1 MAIINDIKMPVK
13 KSSKSK
19 KTPPSQM
26 LRVPTPLIEA
36 VKELSRLHRLGQ
48 TNAVLLGLQSLISN
62 IDSNTDSDIGA
73 SETVKQ
79 LQLRLEKLESRFDS
93 DIDSKSILK
102 SVTNLEEKLEALT
115 TRLAQLEGAM
125 MVLQRNNSGAKRSS
139 RSYPNQYYQR
149 EAPQLQPFEEKN
161 LALRL
166 VTDVATLRQKRETM
180 TEKEFVR
187 WCKDRDPSSMGWRYE
202 EKDKLYY
209 PVK

>member
-1 MAIINDIKMPVK
+1 
-13 KSSKSK
+13 
-19 KTPPSQM
+19 M

-48 TNAVLLGLQSLISN
+48 TNAVLHGLQSLISN
-62 IDSNTDSDIGA
+62 IDSNTDINVGA
-73 SETVKQ
+73 SGETIKQ
-79 LQLRLEKLESRFDS
+79 LELRVELLESRQGSDS

-102 SVTNLEEKLEALT
+102 SVTNLEEKLEAMT
-115 TRLAQLEGAM
+115 TRLAQLEGAI
-125 MVLQRNNSGAKRSS
+125 MVLQRASTPTKARS
-139 RSYPNQYYQR
+139 RTPYPNQYYQR

-166 VTDVATLRQKRETM
+166 VTDVATLREKRETM

-187 WCKDRDPSSMGWRYE
+187 WCKDRDPSGMGWQFN
-202 EKDKLYY
+202 EKDKLYH